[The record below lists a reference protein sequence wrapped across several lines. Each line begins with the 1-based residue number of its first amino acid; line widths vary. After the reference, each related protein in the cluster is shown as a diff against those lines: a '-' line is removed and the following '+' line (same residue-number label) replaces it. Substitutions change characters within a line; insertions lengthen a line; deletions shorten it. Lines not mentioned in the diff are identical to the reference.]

1 MGPASWTSVR
11 SPTRLSQEHELSVS
25 QERFPALGFAPGWL
39 TLIPS
44 ALLLDTSTPGRPL
57 LTSVCCALPRHHT
70 HRSSFCCVNLWVVF
84 PQVACVLSESRDHVC
99 LAHQF

>member
-11 SPTRLSQEHELSVS
+11 SPTTLSQEHELSVS

-44 ALLLDTSTPGRPL
+44 ALLLDSTR
-57 LTSVCCALPRHHT
+57 
-70 HRSSFCCVNLWVVF
+70 
-84 PQVACVLSESRDHVC
+84 ES
-99 LAHQF
+99 